1 MSELC
6 PRCDTDLV
14 FAVATSFA
22 TDDALAAV
30 VSSAGGDAA
39 GVVAVA
45 HELRGRGV
53 RTAAMPGAPASPCR
67 AGAALHEL
75 LAGPPFFFASGGDCG
90 CESFAAQMDA
100 WGCDEVIRRI
110 DQVVAHLEQQAA
122 RRGLPFHRVAG
133 RILVRRAVR
142 NARRAEQRERHDG

>member
-1 MSELC
+1 M
-6 PRCDTDLV
+6 RCLYEKGRCVHCGNADLSKGESCS
-14 FAVATSFA
+14 FQFVAGESPV
-22 TDDALAAV
+22 ALIK
-30 VSSAGGDAA
+30 D
-39 GVVAVA
+39 
-45 HELRGRGV
+45 
-53 RTAAMPGAPASPCR
+53 PASTCR